1 MEFEDRV
8 QPVMKITLIG
18 VLLLMATMLGSLAEV
33 LRLSAVVEANGEGI
47 ERMICKAQDGI
58 PARTF
63 FVKKE
68 TIAGDRDVETAK
80 VVPGGDGVISVL
92 LTEEGGRKMAK
103 VTAAM
108 RRGVDRIAIILD
120 GELIMAP
127 VVQAL
132 LVRNFVISVGGD
144 QDLGELDNLARRIS
158 GRPLRS
164 EGEEPTLPKKV
175 VVETVPFTEEEYQ
188 ERKAKREEI
197 GVYLLERIPSEKE
210 LNKRLR
216 IGMSYQD
223 VVDHYG
229 RAFGTPREPAAEQ
242 FELVYVIAPE
252 KASINLKRELVPIG
266 FRVYFEEG
274 LVTRWKQS
282 CDLMWREEKLV
293 NPQSPEQPKPGPRL
307 LYAEFPEFDTTSGGS
322 AIFEFVEKIKIP
334 DPEQK
339 LTKQDLL
346 DLLAIVN
353 SVVQSKPRSEEV
365 EKPLLLT
372 SCDLMKMLAFNF
384 PEVREVIQKA
394 VDGRVVLKDLEESLS
409 EYSSGKKPLA
419 IE

>member
-1 MEFEDRV
+1 MEFEDMV
-8 QPVMKITLIG
+8 QPVMKTTLIG
-18 VLLLMATMLGSLAEV
+18 ALFLMATTLGSLAEV

-47 ERMICKAQDGI
+47 ERMVSKAHDGI
-58 PARTF
+58 PERIF

-68 TIAGDRDVETAK
+68 VIVGDGDVETAN

-92 LTEEGGRKMAK
+92 LTEEGGRKVKK

-108 RRGVDRIAIILD
+108 RRGVDRMAIILD

-127 VVQAL
+127 VVQAVL
-132 LVRNFVISVGGD
+132 FRNFVISVGSD

-158 GRPLRS
+158 GRPLRP
-164 EGEEPTLPKKV
+164 EGSEPTLPKKE

-197 GVYLLERIPSEKE
+197 GVYFLERIPSEKE
-210 LNKRLR
+210 LNKVLR
-216 IGMSYQD
+216 IGMIYQD

-229 RAFGTPREPAAEQ
+229 RAFGTPREPAEER

-266 FRVYFEEG
+266 FRVYFEEER
-274 LVTRWKQS
+274 VTRWKQS
-282 CDLMWREEKLV
+282 RDVMWREEKLV
-293 NPQSPEQPKPGPRL
+293 NPHSPEQPKPGPRL
-307 LYAEFPEFDTTSGGS
+307 LKAEFPEFDTTSGDS
-322 AIFEFVEKIKIP
+322 AIFAFVEKIKIP
-334 DPEQK
+334 DPEQE

-346 DLLAIVN
+346 DLLTMVN
-353 SVVQSKPRSEEV
+353 SAVQLEPLGEEV
-365 EKPLLLT
+365 EKPSLLT
-372 SCDLMKMLAFNF
+372 SCDLMKILAFNF
-384 PEVREVIQKA
+384 PEVREIIQKSEG
-394 VDGRVVLKDLEESLS
+394 DQVVLKDLEESLS
-409 EYSSGKKPLA
+409 EYSSGKKPLP